1 MINIVLVSGII
12 ACVPRKEKVGKGQ
25 WATTF
30 YICTYDNYSKIGT
43 GANNLN
49 IFKCVSNGNALS
61 EYIMEKCHKG
71 NTILVRGM
79 LHSAKYLN
87 QNRDKSIT
95 EQNVTEITLLGIEM
109 INNNKIY
116 NFKKLPDVE
125 KRFFNMAQVESRKRK
140 KIVEISELVD
150 ILQEEEVDYTRN
162 QYTKEDEYITF
173 PIDCDDEEGCDNGAE
188 ETPSDS
194 I

>member
-1 MINIVLVSGII
+1 MINIVVLSGII
-12 ACVPRKEKVGKGQ
+12 ASAPKNEKIKKGE

-43 GANNLN
+43 GAENLN
-49 IFKCVSNGNALS
+49 IFKCVARGDTLS
-61 EYIMEKCHKG
+61 EYIMDKCHKG

-125 KRFFNMAQVESRKRK
+125 KRFFNMAQVESRKKK
-140 KIVEISELVD
+140 KIVEISELID
-150 ILQEEEVDYTRN
+150 ILQEEEIPYTE
-162 QYTKEDEYITF
+162 YEYSKEDEYITL
-173 PIDCDDEEGCDNGAE
+173 PIDCDEEEYDNGAE

>member
-1 MINIVLVSGII
+1 MINIVVISGII

-49 IFKCVSNGNALS
+49 IFKCVARGDTLS
-61 EYIMEKCHKG
+61 EYIMDKCRKG

-95 EQNVTEITLLGIEM
+95 EQNVTEITVLAIQM
-109 INNNKIY
+109 INSNNIY

-125 KRFFNMAQVESRKRK
+125 KRFFNMAQVESRKKK

-150 ILQEEEVDYTRN
+150 ILQEEEIPNTGYEHN
-162 QYTKEDEYITF
+162 KEDEYITL
-173 PIDCDDEEGCDNGAE
+173 PIDCDEEEYDNGAE

>member
-1 MINIVLVSGII
+1 MINIVVISGII

-30 YICTYDNYSKIGT
+30 YICTYDNSSKIGT
-43 GANNLN
+43 GAENLN
-49 IFKCVSNGNALS
+49 IFKCVARGDALS
-61 EYIMEKCHKG
+61 EYIMDKCHKG

-95 EQNVTEITLLGIEM
+95 EQNVTEITLLGVEI

-116 NFKKLPDVE
+116 NFKRLPDVE
-125 KRFFNMAQVESRKRK
+125 KRFFNMAQVESRKKK

-150 ILQEEEVDYTRN
+150 ILQEEEIPNTGYE
-162 QYTKEDEYITF
+162 YSKEDEYITL
-173 PIDCDDEEGCDNGAE
+173 PIDCDEEEYDNGAE

>member
-1 MINIVLVSGII
+1 MINIVVLSGII

-30 YICTYDNYSKIGT
+30 YICTYDNSSKIGT
-43 GANNLN
+43 GAENLN
-49 IFKCVSNGNALS
+49 IFKCVARGDALS
-61 EYIMEKCHKG
+61 EYIMDKCRKG

-95 EQNVTEITLLGIEM
+95 EQNVTEITVLAIQM

-116 NFKKLPDVE
+116 NFKRLPDVE
-125 KRFFNMAQVESRKRK
+125 KRFFNMAQVESRKKK

-150 ILQEEEVDYTRN
+150 ILQEEIPNTGYEYN
-162 QYTKEDEYITF
+162 KEDEYITL
-173 PIDCDDEEGCDNGAE
+173 PIDCDEEENDNGAE